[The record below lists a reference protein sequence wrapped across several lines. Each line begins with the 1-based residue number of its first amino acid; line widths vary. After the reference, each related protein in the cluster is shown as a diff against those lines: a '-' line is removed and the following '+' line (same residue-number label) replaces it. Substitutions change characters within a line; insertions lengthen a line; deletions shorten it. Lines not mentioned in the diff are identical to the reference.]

1 MFKYLIR
8 TPISIMQATISQV
21 GLYALE
27 LGQFMP
33 DLNGGSPD
41 KSSWLKELV
50 VPVDLVDS
58 SIGPEYHATDRMAMV
73 NHITRM
79 ANQLAYDLNLYLA
92 GEDIDFSIPLDWSGY
107 TSFQRR
113 VLTAT
118 SKIPRGTTRSYRE
131 VAEIIGNYRAARAVG
146 QALRSNRVPLLVP
159 CHRVITSQG
168 TLGGFT
174 GGLEWKRWLLALEGV
189 WDLH

>member
-1 MFKYLIR
+1 
-8 TPISIMQATISQV
+8 
-21 GLYALE
+21 
-27 LGQFMP
+27 MP

-58 SIGPEYHATDRMAMV
+58 SIGPEYHAADRMAMV